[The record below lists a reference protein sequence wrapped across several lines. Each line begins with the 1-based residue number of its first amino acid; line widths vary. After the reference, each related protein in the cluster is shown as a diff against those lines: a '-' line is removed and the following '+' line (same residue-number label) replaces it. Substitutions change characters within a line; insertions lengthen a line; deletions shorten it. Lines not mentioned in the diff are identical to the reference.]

1 MAKRLTVFQNR
12 VEKYIHKYCLLDG
25 IFSNEELNLID
36 EYCASYDTEKSYVV
50 SHDGMSIEDK
60 NIRLSG
66 IKMHQ
71 YNEKNAWFFQRL
83 LQATE
88 HINDNFFNFELSGFD
103 FFQYTEYDGKGS
115 NYDWH
120 TDMVF
125 GEQLPKGMELTRKIS
140 ASLILSDQEEYK
152 GGNFEI
158 LIGGQ
163 KIEHVEQKRGSIIF
177 FPSFIMHRVA
187 PLTEGKRKS
196 LVFWVM
202 GPKFK

>member
-12 VEKYIHKYCLLDG
+12 VEKYLHKYVVLDG
-25 IFSNEELNLID
+25 IFTNEELKLID
-36 EYCASYDTEKSYVV
+36 EYCASYGTDNSYVI
-50 SHDGMSIEDK
+50 DNNGMSTENKDV
-60 NIRLSG
+60 RLSG

-88 HINDNFFNFELSGFD
+88 HVNDNFFNFELSGFD
-103 FFQYTEYDGKGS
+103 FFQYTEYDGQGS
-115 NYDWH
+115 TYDWH
-120 TDMVF
+120 VDTVF
-125 GEQLPKGMELTRKIS
+125 GELVPKGMDLMRKIS
-140 ASLILSDQEEYK
+140 ASLILSDKEDYK

-158 LIGGQ
+158 MVGSQSVEPI
-163 KIEHVEQKRGSIIF
+163 EQKRGSIIF